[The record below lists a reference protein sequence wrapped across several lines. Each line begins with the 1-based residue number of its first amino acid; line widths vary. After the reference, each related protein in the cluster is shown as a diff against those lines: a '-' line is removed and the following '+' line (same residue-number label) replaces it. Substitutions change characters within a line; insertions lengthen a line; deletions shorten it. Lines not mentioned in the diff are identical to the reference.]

1 MKNQKFTLGA
11 EISLFLQAIP
21 WGLVRDISAQSEIR
35 GSCNGHK
42 TRTLKCRAWAA
53 DIANL
58 RVLSAGYVIAYT
70 TLHLEAPEGH
80 KKKKIEGIL

>member
-1 MKNQKFTLGA
+1 MQKFH
-11 EISLFLQAIP
+11 FLQTIP
-21 WGLVRDISAQSEIR
+21 RGLVRDISAQSEIR

-70 TLHLEAPEGH
+70 TLMKLHLEAPEGH